1 MALKVIYLLAKNDEE
16 RTHTLRT
23 LFKVNN
29 SGIKCRMN
37 S

>member
-1 MALKVIYLLAKNDEE
+1 MALKVIYLLAKKDKE
-16 RTHTLRT
+16 RTHTPRT

-29 SGIKCRMN
+29 SGKKCRMN